1 MKTIK
6 LLSIMF
12 IMAIS
17 INTAIAQE
25 KQENKK
31 TEIVTFKT
39 SIDCD
44 ACVNT
49 IMESVPLEK
58 GIKDVKCNLETKE
71 VRVEFKV
78 GRTDKEKVRRMI
90 EKLGYTA
97 EEIKKKE
104 DDSEKK

>member
-1 MKTIK
+1 M
-6 LLSIMF
+6 
-12 IMAIS
+12 
-17 INTAIAQE
+17 NTGLAQE

-31 TEIVTFKT
+31 TEKVTFKT

-58 GIKDVKCNLETKE
+58 GIKNVKCDLETKE
-71 VRVEFKV
+71 VMVEFRI
-78 GRTDKEKVRRMI
+78 GRTDKEKVKRMI

-97 EEIKKKE
+97 EEVKQK
-104 DDSEKK
+104 DDKEKK

>member
-1 MKTIK
+1 MKAIK
-6 LLSIMF
+6 LLSIIF
-12 IMAIS
+12 ILGIS
-17 INTAIAQE
+17 MNTVLAQE

-31 TEIVTFKT
+31 TEKVTFKT

-58 GIKDVKCNLETKE
+58 GIKNVKCDLETKE
-71 VRVEFKV
+71 VMVEFKI
-78 GRTDKEKVRRMI
+78 GRTDKEKVKRMI

-97 EEIKKKE
+97 EEITKKDGKE
-104 DDSEKK
+104 EK